1 MMKGKYFSLEKIS
14 VEECSRKHQVLV
26 KMVMERVG
34 DKWQGYSFVTV
45 PPGFC
50 LVAGVT
56 VFSEWSSQLTLIRV
70 TFNTTSQY
78 FDMKLEICVN

>member
-14 VEECSRKHQVLV
+14 VEAECSRKHQVLV

-34 DKWQGYSFVTV
+34 DKWQGYGFVTA

-56 VFSEWSSQLTLIRV
+56 IFSEWSSQLTHKSYI
-70 TFNTTSQY
+70 QY
-78 FDMKLEICVN
+78 HLSVL